1 MRTKIIIF
9 VNEGSSR
16 DKSKR
21 NLNNDHNID
30 TLTDNW
36 IIRSTRFPFILPFS
50 FLFFPTGN
58 LDSLPMTRVA
68 RVDRAITGPVGS
80 DFAGGAGDHH
90 RSSVGAGYRRGSRMR
105 PRKHGAMGCWS
116 CENRT
121 MRRRTCYHRSVAT
134 KSRVLR
140 VSRVTVSRTGV
151 PDTWNTSCSLV
162 RNKVN
167 I

>member
-21 NLNNDHNID
+21 NLNNDHNISIPWLD
-30 TLTDNW
+30 YSIDEIYSPL
-36 IIRSTRFPFILPFS
+36 FS
-50 FLFFPTGN
+50 FSFQQD

-151 PDTWNTSCSLV
+151 PDTWNTSCSFV

>member
-9 VNEGSSR
+9 GGSSR

-21 NLNNDHNID
+21 NLNNDHNISIPW
-30 TLTDNW
+30 LTTGLFD
-36 IIRSTRFPFILPFS
+36 RRDFHLFSPFLSFS
-50 FLFFPTGN
+50 FQQD

-80 DFAGGAGDHH
+80 DFAGGTGDHH

-116 CENRT
+116 CENCT

-151 PDTWNTSCSLV
+151 PDTWNTSCSFV